1 MTIKLPQT
9 VRYVLDT
16 DSVTYQQLGRDAIV
30 QRLAQLPAD
39 DVATTIVTMYE
50 QLRGRLAAINRNQSE
65 QELQLTSQR
74 LQLTLAYYCRVL
86 VLPFD
91 AAAAMLY
98 RDLVKQKLRIGAED
112 LKIAAIVLAHH
123 ATLVTSNRRHFDQ
136 VPGLQVEDWNR
147 T

>member
-1 MTIKLPQT
+1 MTTELPQA

-16 DSVTYQQLGRDAIV
+16 DSVTHQQLGRVAIV

-50 QLRGRLAAINRNQSE
+50 QLRGRLASINRNQSD
-65 QELQLTSQR
+65 QELQLAYQR
-74 LQLTLAYYCRVL
+74 LQLTQTYFCRVH

-91 AAAAMLY
+91 AVAARIY

-112 LKIAAIVLAHH
+112 LKIAAILLAYQ

-136 VPGLQVEDWNR
+136 VPGLQVEDWNY